1 MKSFTDKLNRLKTAL
16 SLTMDKD
23 VAKFLGFTKSAF
35 AERKRRGVF
44 PEEALRLA
52 DLANPELKLD
62 IDYILKGDRDPLRA
76 FLDNTSKMELENPT
90 SPADFQTEEVYITPK
105 DANTY
110 VLLNFEEVLLLNFY
124 RRSDSKGKATI
135 FDVANMSKELSMT
148 RMKWNE
154 YTENRHLK
162 DLDDTE

>member
-90 SPADFQTEEVYITPK
+90 SPADFQT
-105 DANTY
+105 
-110 VLLNFEEVLLLNFY
+110 
-124 RRSDSKGKATI
+124 
-135 FDVANMSKELSMT
+135 
-148 RMKWNE
+148 
-154 YTENRHLK
+154 
-162 DLDDTE
+162 